1 MGVGNA
7 VQDSIESLK
16 KDFKQTPT
24 GQHSRWKTELDAAD
38 KAHKQFYKKGD
49 KVVDKYLNNSK
60 ANTTDGTSQENGFR
74 LTFFHSTVNTVKD
87 MMFGRLP
94 QVTFTRSD
102 DDPDDD
108 AARVAASIFERM
120 LNSDIGTNADDYSQ
134 ALKDTLEDRL
144 LPGLGVARVRYEYES
159 ETIELPEILDPSDPT
174 GEMVLHEASQ
184 YENIMNESAPID
196 YVHWRDYKWSPCRRW
211 EEKRWEAFR
220 SYLARD
226 ELVEKFGAKLGNKIP
241 LDANPMN
248 DGNND
253 ETGVESSTDAM
264 KKAEIWEI
272 WCKDDYDVIW
282 YCPSHPQIL
291 KTESDPLEL
300 DNFFPTPKPLAANVT
315 TSSFIPMADFMFAQD
330 IYNEIDLIE
339 TRIVNLTAAVRAV
352 GVYDSS
358 MPELGQMIN
367 DTGEA
372 SMVAISNW
380 AQFAEKGGLSGA
392 VDWMPLE
399 EVAKTAMILTE
410 RRNDLIKL
418 LFQITGI
425 ADIMRGAQ
433 QSAGGPVSAT
443 ERSLEARFASVKI
456 QALQDEFARFA
467 TDLIRLRAEVV
478 SKHFEPEAIIEQSNI
493 EYTADAPSI
502 PAAIELIKNNG
513 SLVYRIEVKPES
525 VAMSDFAQ
533 LKAERTEYINGLAV
547 FMQSAAP
554 LVAMDESVTPTLLA
568 LLKWGMAGF
577 KGSEAIEG
585 VLDQAIDQVTKNLQN
600 PKKEEEKKSPEQ
612 IKQETEQAKQQ
623 FEMQKQQQAQ
633 QFEMRKM
640 EHDRYMARLNA
651 QLGNETLQLES
662 DKDLNRELAQAE
674 LNIEE
679 QTHETNEA
687 IREAR
692 TIAGI
697 ERSTN
702 INDLPTQ

>member
-1 MGVGNA
+1 
-7 VQDSIESLK
+7 
-16 KDFKQTPT
+16 
-24 GQHSRWKTELDAAD
+24 
-38 KAHKQFYKKGD
+38 
-49 KVVDKYLNNSK
+49 
-60 ANTTDGTSQENGFR
+60 
-74 LTFFHSTVNTVKD
+74 
-87 MMFGRLP
+87 
-94 QVTFTRSD
+94 
-102 DDPDDD
+102 
-108 AARVAASIFERM
+108 
-120 LNSDIGTNADDYSQ
+120 
-134 ALKDTLEDRL
+134 
-144 LPGLGVARVRYEYES
+144 
-159 ETIELPEILDPSDPT
+159 
-174 GEMVLHEASQ
+174 
-184 YENIMNESAPID
+184 
-196 YVHWRDYKWSPCRRW
+196 
-211 EEKRWEAFR
+211 
-220 SYLARD
+220 
-226 ELVEKFGAKLGNKIP
+226 
-241 LDANPMN
+241 
-248 DGNND
+248 
-253 ETGVESSTDAM
+253 
-264 KKAEIWEI
+264 
-272 WCKDDYDVIW
+272 
-282 YCPSHPQIL
+282 
-291 KTESDPLEL
+291 
-300 DNFFPTPKPLAANVT
+300 
-315 TSSFIPMADFMFAQD
+315 
-330 IYNEIDLIE
+330 
-339 TRIVNLTAAVRAV
+339 
-352 GVYDSS
+352 
-358 MPELGQMIN
+358 
-367 DTGEA
+367 
-372 SMVAISNW
+372 
-380 AQFAEKGGLSGA
+380 
-392 VDWMPLE
+392 MPLE

-493 EYTADAPSI
+493 EYTADAPSV

-600 PKKEEEKKSPEQ
+600 PQEEEQEKSPEQ

-623 FEMQKQQQAQ
+623 FEMQKQQQTQ

-702 INDLPTQ
+702 TNDLPTQ